1 MALLQYT
8 APVNYSEQKQLFKE
22 FLENFKTFESASE
35 SSATEAIEDLRIHA
49 DDDVDG
55 DDAMEDDDE
64 YGQQTTG
71 RKREPKLKYMQVL
84 QEAADRARN
93 NVIIE
98 LDDLNTV
105 SLPPCYILA
114 YVIIF

>member
-35 SSATEAIEDLRIHA
+35 SSATEAIEDLRIDA

-55 DDAMEDDDE
+55 DDAMQDDE
-64 YGQQTTG
+64 YGQQTTR

-84 QEAADRARN
+84 QNAADRATN

-98 LDDLNTV
+98 LDDLDTV
-105 SLPPCYILA
+105 CTQLLLL
-114 YVIIF
+114 